1 MDPIPHL
8 SKVLVVED
16 ETLIRFN
23 ISDHL
28 AQTGHEV
35 LEATNAP
42 EAFEVLESE
51 QGVGVIITDIEM
63 PGPVDGLMLAKFAT
77 ERWPHLRVIVISGHQ
92 EADATDLPDG
102 TAFLSK
108 PFDLEDISRL
118 MKEFG
123 CRQSYES
130 DDNEAGS

>member
-1 MDPIPHL
+1 MTLRTKI

-16 ETLIRFN
+16 EALIRFN

-28 AQTGHEV
+28 AHTGHEV
-35 LEATNAP
+35 LEATTAA

-51 QGVGVIITDIEM
+51 EDVGIIITDIDM

-77 ERWPHLRVIVISGHQ
+77 ERWPHLRVIVISGQHK
-92 EADATDLPDG
+92 ADATDLPDD

-108 PFDLEDISRL
+108 PFDLEDISRML
-118 MKEFG
+118 TEFG
-123 CRQSYES
+123 YEESHQS
-130 DDNEAGS
+130 DDKESGS

>member
-1 MDPIPHL
+1 MTPITQF

-16 ETLIRFN
+16 EALIRFN

-35 LEATNAP
+35 LEATTAA

-51 QGVGVIITDIEM
+51 QGVGIIITDIDM

-77 ERWPHLRVIVISGHQ
+77 ERWPHLRVIVISGQ
-92 EADATDLPDG
+92 QKADATDLPDD

-118 MKEFG
+118 MTEYGYGQNHEGDDKE
-123 CRQSYES
+123 S
-130 DDNEAGS
+130 GS